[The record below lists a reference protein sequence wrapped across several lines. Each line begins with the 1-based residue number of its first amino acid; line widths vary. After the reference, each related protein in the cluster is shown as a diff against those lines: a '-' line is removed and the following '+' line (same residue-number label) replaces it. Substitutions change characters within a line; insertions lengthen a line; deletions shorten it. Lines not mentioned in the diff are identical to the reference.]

1 MAGCVKMRD
10 MKSAWQGK
18 YPQAWCWSFG
28 DSPELADELAALVV
42 AGKKTGTCGSFA
54 SYQKE
59 EPRLTPGTYHI
70 VLNGSGE
77 AVCVIRTL
85 AIRLIRFNEMSPAL
99 AALEGE
105 GDLSLAYWQS
115 AHQAF
120 FEREGSWSPDMEL
133 IYEEFAVIETASA
146 E

>member
-1 MAGCVKMRD
+1 MGD
-10 MKSAWQGK
+10 LKSIWLEK

-28 DSPELADELAALVV
+28 DSAELADELAALVV
-42 AGKKTGTCGSFA
+42 AGKKIGTCGSFA

-59 EPRLTPGTYHI
+59 DPRLTPGTYHI
-70 VLNGSGE
+70 VLNGSQE

-85 AIRLIRFNEMSPAL
+85 AIRLIRFNEMNAEL

-120 FEREGSWSPDMEL
+120 FEREGTWSPDMEL
-133 IYEEFAVIETASA
+133 IYEEFALVETANVA
-146 E
+146 